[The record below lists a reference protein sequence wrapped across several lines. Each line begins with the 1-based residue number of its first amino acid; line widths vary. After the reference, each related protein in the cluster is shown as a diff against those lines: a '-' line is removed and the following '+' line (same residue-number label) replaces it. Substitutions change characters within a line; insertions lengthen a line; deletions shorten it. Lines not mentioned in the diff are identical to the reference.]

1 MSLRFVSLSVGYVDF
16 WVGGGGGGGG
26 SSLMQHY
33 PYTVDTIF
41 CGFRKN

>member
-1 MSLRFVSLSVGYVDF
+1 VSLSVGYMDF
-16 WVGGGGGGGG
+16 LVGGGGV

-41 CGFRKN
+41 RGFRKNWILMDI